1 MLLFNG
7 IIITKKPHME
17 LYMIIQ
23 HDNFGR
29 LMQIRRGIHEP
40 THNYGE
46 HIHQFCEYVLVMD
59 GELEMVVD
67 GEKYTVEAGE
77 MVVVAP
83 FQVHSFHTPEKAKIW
98 ICVFSND
105 FIIPMVQYGEL
116 CMGRDSSVFK
126 PSEILL
132 KHLYAL
138 DFINRKSTDY
148 NPIKD
153 YEEFHVYR
161 SAIYMIYAE
170 YLRATKAG
178 TRNASDNVLS
188 SVLTYISTH
197 YMEPLTLESI
207 GRELGYS
214 PKYISNCFSIL
225 PNLNFRSMLNML
237 RVESAKNLLIN
248 TDLDNKVIA
257 DQCGFSGQTSFH
269 RAFQTIVGMTPREYK
284 KQKEK

>member
-1 MLLFNG
+1 
-7 IIITKKPHME
+7 ME

-40 THNYGE
+40 RHNYGE

-67 GEKYTVEAGE
+67 GEKYTVCAGE

-83 FQVHSFHTPEKAKIW
+83 FQVHSFHTPERAKIW

-126 PSEILL
+126 PSEMLL

-178 TRNASDNVLS
+178 MRNASDNVLS

-197 YMEPLTLESI
+197 YMEPLTLQ
-207 GRELGYS
+207 ELAARLNYS
-214 PKYISNCFSIL
+214 LPYISKKFKQDMGVSFVHYLQNYRVMQGCRLLSSSSRTLAEISEMVGYRDVKFFSRL
-225 PNLNFRSMLNML
+225 VKQMTGLSPADFRRS
-237 RVESAKNLLIN
+237 RKAK
-248 TDLDNKVIA
+248 
-257 DQCGFSGQTSFH
+257 
-269 RAFQTIVGMTPREYK
+269 
-284 KQKEK
+284 